1 VAEPQQYDRAL
12 KALMDDH
19 AAEIVPELL
28 PGSQVI
34 QELNTEITRTNLRP
48 DLVYRIT
55 YNGTA
60 HILNLE
66 LQTNVDGDMNYRML
80 AYHVELYGKYRVP
93 VISMVLYP
101 FETFIP
107 EPLFREKSGPRT
119 LLEFPYEVLC
129 LWQSEAEEFVRKRIV
144 SMYTLLPAMKGV
156 TATMLVQAIE
166 AMESRYQ
173 RGPILTRHVWRFQ
186 IILRRSKTLTEQ
198 EKQIVEDKMQS
209 YDSLLDSD
217 PEIQAREAKVAAQA
231 AAQTTVRV
239 KQEAI
244 LLIVKTRFPDLVE
257 LAKQRTVHLTPDQLD
272 IITQQIV
279 IAPNEDT
286 ARSALGDVAA

>member
-1 VAEPQQYDRAL
+1 
-12 KALMDDH
+12 
-19 AAEIVPELL
+19 
-28 PGSQVI
+28 
-34 QELNTEITRTNLRP
+34 
-48 DLVYRIT
+48 
-55 YNGTA
+55 
-60 HILNLE
+60 
-66 LQTNVDGDMNYRML
+66 
-80 AYHVELYGKYRVP
+80 
-93 VISMVLYP
+93 
-101 FETFIP
+101 
-107 EPLFREKSGPRT
+107 
-119 LLEFPYEVLC
+119 
-129 LWQSEAEEFVRKRIV
+129 
-144 SMYTLLPAMKGV
+144 
-156 TATMLVQAIE
+156 LVQAIE